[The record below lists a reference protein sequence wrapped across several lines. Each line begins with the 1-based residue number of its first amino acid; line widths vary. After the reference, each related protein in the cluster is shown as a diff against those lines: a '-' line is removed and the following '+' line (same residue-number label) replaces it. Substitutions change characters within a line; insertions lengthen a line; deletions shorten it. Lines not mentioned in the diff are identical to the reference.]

1 MSSQGTKIPCEF
13 ARDCLTPDG
22 EYCPKYPDPDDCEKY
37 HRMMVLEEEEPQEE
51 FEAWLSNKL
60 KQKCAKKTCITEPC
74 KNKRPPQSEDGFC
87 IKFNDGKVRSAIE
100 QKSKVTTT

>member
-22 EYCPKYPDPDDCEKY
+22 EFCPKFPNPDDCEKY
-37 HRMMVLEEEEPQEE
+37 HRLMVLEEEETQEE
-51 FEAWLSNKL
+51 FDAWLSKKR

-74 KNKRPPQSEDGFC
+74 LHKRPPITEDGFC
-87 IKFNDGKVRSAIE
+87 VDFFDGVKRSGIA
-100 QKSKVTTT
+100 QKERKKK